1 MNKHEIAICMG
12 SSCFARGN
20 KATLQKIKDYLNK
33 NEIEDKVIFRGN
45 RCFDKCGKGPNLMI
59 DDKMFHQVNEDNV
72 ETILDQFFSIFRIY

>member
-1 MNKHEIAICMG
+1 MKKHEITICMG

-20 KATLQKIKDYLNK
+20 KATLQKIKDYISK
-33 NEIEDKVIFRGN
+33 HQIEDKILFKGN

-59 DDKMFHQVNEDNV
+59 DEKMFHQVNAENV

>member
-1 MNKHEIAICMG
+1 MKKHEIIVCMG

-20 KATLQKIKDYLNK
+20 KATLQKIKDYLKLN
-33 NEIEDKVIFRGN
+33 NLEEKVVFKGN

-59 DDKMFHQVNEDNV
+59 DDKMFHQVSEENV

>member
-1 MNKHEIAICMG
+1 MKQHEIIICMG

-20 KATLQKIKDYLNK
+20 KATLAKIKEYIAK
-33 NEIEDKVIFRGN
+33 HKIEDKVLFKGN

-59 DDKMFHQVNEDNV
+59 DEKMFHQVNSENV

>member
-1 MNKHEIAICMG
+1 MKKHEIIVCMG

-20 KATLQKIKDYLNK
+20 KATLQKIKDYLKRN
-33 NEIEDKVIFRGN
+33 NLEEKVVFKGN

-59 DDKMFHQVNEDNV
+59 DDKMFHQVSEDNV

>member
-1 MNKHEIAICMG
+1 MKQHEIIICMG

-20 KATLQKIKDYLNK
+20 KATLQKIKEYIGK
-33 NEIEDKVIFRGN
+33 HKIEDKVLFKGN

-59 DDKMFHQVNEDNV
+59 DGKMFHQVNAENV

>member
-1 MNKHEIAICMG
+1 MKQHEISICMG

-20 KATLQKIKDYLNK
+20 KATLQKIKDYIK
-33 NEIEDKVIFRGN
+33 KHKIEDKVLFKGA

-59 DDKMFHQVNEDNV
+59 DGKLFHQVNDENV

>member
-1 MNKHEIAICMG
+1 MKQHEITICMG

-20 KATLQKIKDYLNK
+20 KATLQKIKEYIEKHN
-33 NEIEDKVIFRGN
+33 IEDKVLFKGN

-59 DDKMFHQVNEDNV
+59 DGKMFHQVNAGNV

>member
-1 MNKHEIAICMG
+1 MKKHEIIVCMG

-20 KATLQKIKDYLNK
+20 KATLQKIKDYLKRN
-33 NEIEDKVIFRGN
+33 NLEEKVVFKGN

-59 DDKMFHQVNEDNV
+59 DDKMFHQVTEDNV

>member
-1 MNKHEIAICMG
+1 MKVHEISICMG

-20 KATLQKIKDYLNK
+20 KATLQKIKSYIEKHKLN
-33 NEIEDKVIFRGN
+33 DKVLFKGH

-59 DDKMFHQVNEDNV
+59 NDKMFHQVNTENV

>member
-1 MNKHEIAICMG
+1 MKQHEIIICMG

-20 KATLQKIKDYLNK
+20 KATLAKIKEYITK
-33 NEIEDKVIFRGN
+33 HKIEDKVLFKGN

-59 DDKMFHQVNEDNV
+59 DKKMFHQVNAENV

>member
-1 MNKHEIAICMG
+1 MKQHEISICMG

-20 KATLQKIKDYLNK
+20 KATLQQIKQYIEVHN
-33 NEIEDKVIFRGN
+33 IEDKVIFKGS

-59 DDKMFHQVNEDNV
+59 DDKLFHQVRAENV